1 MGMAST
7 RERTTANTNRV
18 RSLLVTLLATAG
30 PSAVSAFCRAKSF
43 HRAPTSVHS
52 MPSMEDDMLRQI
64 ARAKELVKKS
74 KAKLAAQEQAAQAD
88 AGAPDAAARAAS
100 DESFTSLPFFA
111 NAPSKRDQVTKST
124 DGNGLIT
131 IDGEKMARL
140 SEDEEWEAR
149 PFDDVFKSESD
160 QTKIVNEAL
169 SERDVAASMYNLRVT
184 LQNEDF
190 KAIFNERNRFIGEA
204 N

>member
-1 MGMAST
+1 
-7 RERTTANTNRV
+7 
-18 RSLLVTLLATAG
+18 
-30 PSAVSAFCRAKSF
+30 
-43 HRAPTSVHS
+43 

-74 KAKLAAQEQAAQAD
+74 KAKLAAQEQAAQAT
-88 AGAPDAAARAAS
+88 DAAAAAS
-100 DESFTSLPFFA
+100 AESLKSVPFFA

-124 DGNGLIT
+124 DGNGRIT

-140 SEDEEWEAR
+140 SEDEAWEAR

-160 QTKIVNEAL
+160 QTKLVNEAL